1 MVRKLTDEQNKRLI
15 EIYYNTKYGSIAE
28 QPYDS
33 NLNLISIE
41 SDSNFN
47 KDDFLKSL
55 KDL

>member
-1 MVRKLTDEQNKRLI
+1 MIRKLTDEQNKRLI
-15 EIYYNTKYGSIAE
+15 ETYYNTKYGSIAE

-33 NLNLISIE
+33 NLNLIPIE